1 MKTLKD
7 LFEIEFKN
15 LYAIEKQ
22 TCEIVDRIRYIFNDK
37 STEKRFQK
45 FISNAQKSKE
55 GIQAYLAEQKINPGS
70 TTDSVMQEMLQNIVD
85 ITNKRINKDIKE
97 MGLLCSLNRATH
109 YKIACYKNV
118 RTLAKQLGIENIDK
132 EIKTIRKTNSKEVKK
147 IKASTLKSAG

>member
-147 IKASTLKSAG
+147 IKASTVKSAG

>member
-37 STEKRFQK
+37 SAEKRFQK

-132 EIKTIRKTNSKEVKK
+132 EIKTIRKTNSKEAKK
-147 IKASTLKSAG
+147 IKASTVKSAG